1 MKQFIKSM
9 LIMLCMLVGTTT
21 AFAQTNNHQ
30 QRLSREQLAQV
41 QAKRIAAELK
51 LNKAKTDRLVKTYC
65 ACQREIW
72 ALGKRL
78 TPRAGRSEVKE
89 RFARSQ
95 NILDIRE
102 KYYDEYCKFLTD
114 EQIEQMYRIE
124 HRMMKRMADRAHRK
138 HPRQ

>member
-1 MKQFIKSM
+1 MKRFIKSM

-30 QRLSREQLAQV
+30 QRISREQLAQV
-41 QAKRIAAELK
+41 QAKRIAAELR
-51 LNKAKTDRLVKTYC
+51 LDDAKTDRLVRTYC

-78 TPRAGRSEVKE
+78 TPRAGHSEVKE

-95 NILDIRE
+95 KILDIRE
-102 KYYDEYCKFLTD
+102 RYYDEYSKFLTD
-114 EQIEQMYRIE
+114 DQIDQMSRLE
-124 HRMMKRMADRAHRK
+124 HRLMKRMADRARRK
-138 HPRQ
+138 HS

>member
-1 MKQFIKSM
+1 MKRFVKSM

-30 QRLSREQLAQV
+30 QRISREQLAQV
-41 QAKRIAAELK
+41 QAKRIAAELR
-51 LNKAKTDRLVKTYC
+51 LDDAKTDRLVRTYC

-78 TPRAGRSEVKE
+78 TPRAGHSEVKE
-89 RFARSQ
+89 HFARSQ
-95 NILDIRE
+95 KILDIRE
-102 KYYDEYCKFLTD
+102 RYYDEYSKFLTD

-124 HRMMKRMADRAHRK
+124 HRMMKRMADRARRK
-138 HPRQ
+138 HS

>member
-1 MKQFIKSM
+1 MKRFIKSM
-9 LIMLCMLVGTTT
+9 LIMLCMFIGTTT

-30 QRLSREQLAQV
+30 QRISREQLAQV

-51 LNKAKTDRLVKTYC
+51 LDDAKTDRLVRTYC

-78 TPRAGRSEVKE
+78 TPRAGHSEMKE

-95 NILDIRE
+95 KILDIRE
-102 KYYDEYCKFLTD
+102 KYYDEYSKFMTD

-124 HRMMKRMADRAHRK
+124 HRMMKRMADRAHGK
-138 HPRQ
+138 HSRQ

>member
-9 LIMLCMLVGTTT
+9 LIMLCMLVGTTS

-78 TPRAGRSEVKE
+78 TPPCRTFRSE
-89 RFARSQ
+89 RTLCPQ
-95 NILDIRE
+95 P
-102 KYYDEYCKFLTD
+102 EYTR
-114 EQIEQMYRIE
+114 YS
-124 HRMMKRMADRAHRK
+124 RK
-138 HPRQ
+138 VL